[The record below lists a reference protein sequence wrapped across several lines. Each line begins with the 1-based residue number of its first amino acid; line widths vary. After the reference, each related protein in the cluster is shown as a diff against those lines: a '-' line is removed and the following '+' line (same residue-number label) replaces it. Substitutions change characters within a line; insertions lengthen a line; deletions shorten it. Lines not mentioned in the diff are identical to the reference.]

1 MSADTL
7 PPPPPPVCL
16 TRSYVSRKIKGGTI
30 IAEDV
35 RDLETHHRKLLDADE
50 YRSAIGACWACG
62 SKVLHALCLRERIL
76 RGAPDEPP
84 LVETIR
90 MYRCA
95 VKACGAVFTILPA
108 VIARHLWR
116 LWKTVEGAAGG
127 KLEVPRSTFRRW
139 LGRLG
144 SSARQLVQT
153 LTSKASSL
161 ISSSL
166 CSALLRVRTRSDLAK
181 TFRRSLVGDVE
192 SFAPL
197 AAWIHR
203 LEPGI
208 RLM

>member
-7 PPPPPPVCL
+7 PPPPPAVCL
-16 TRSYVSRKIKGGTI
+16 TRSYAARKIKGGTI
-30 IAEDV
+30 IAEGV
-35 RDLETHHRKLLDADE
+35 RDLETHRKKLLEPDE
-50 YRSAIGACWACG
+50 YRSVIGRCWACG
-62 SKVLHALCLRERIL
+62 STVLHALCLRERVL
-76 RGAPDEPP
+76 RGARDEPP
-84 LVETIR
+84 LVETVR

-95 VKACGAVFTILPA
+95 VKVCGAVFTVLPA

-116 LWKTVEGAAGG
+116 LWKTVEDTAGG
-127 KLEVPRSTFRRW
+127 KLEMPKSTCRRW

-153 LTSKASSL
+153 LTSRASSL
-161 ISSSL
+161 ISSSFR
-166 CSALLRVRTRSDLAK
+166 SALAKITTRSDLVE
-181 TFRRSLVGDVE
+181 TFRRSLVQHVE

-197 AAWIHR
+197 CGWIHR